1 LRHPIRLRERV
12 ARAAAVLGLWLS
24 MQPCAMAEW
33 KLVHEEDFARASGLD
48 RGWWRL
54 ETGLHRNQE
63 QQSYEP
69 GNVSVVDG
77 VLRIEARQ
85 ERVANPLW
93 GRGGDWRARRRA
105 SRYTSGSLVTQ
116 RPLQFARVEVVAR
129 TPSGQGVWPA
139 IWLLHESEG
148 QYGEIDLFEAVGKH
162 PDTVFAGV
170 HHGRGPRARR
180 TVMDSR
186 VVPGFEGRWHTHTLE
201 WTSERITVALDGQ
214 VWWRHDPRAAREGA
228 LDPLRQPM
236 HLRINLAVGGSWAG
250 PVDPAVLPARFEIAS
265 IRVWSWLGTAA
276 ARPSQEAPVA
286 GTSGAPGTPATGGPA
301 QEGAGAPVPVPVPM
315 PPSVAAP
322 GGLRWGR

>member
-1 LRHPIRLRERV
+1 MASVFTLL
-12 ARAAAVLGLWLS
+12 VLCLS
-24 MQPCAMAEW
+24 LQPPAMAEW
-33 KLVHEEDFARASGLD
+33 QLMHEQDFARASALD

-63 QQSYEP
+63 QQSYQP

-77 VLRIEARQ
+77 VLRIEARK

-93 GRGGDWRARRRA
+93 GQGGDWRSRRRE

-116 RPLQFARVEVVAR
+116 RALQFARVEVVAR

-148 QYGEIDLFEAVGKH
+148 LYGEIDLLEAVGKH

-170 HHGRGPRARR
+170 HHGRGARARR
-180 TVMDSR
+180 TVMNSR

-201 WTSERITVALDGQ
+201 WTSQQVTVALDGQ
-214 VWWRHDPRAAREGA
+214 VWWRYDPGAARDGD

-265 IRVWSWLGTAA
+265 IRVWSWLGGDHVS
-276 ARPSQEAPVA
+276 PSQVTRATGVP
-286 GTSGAPGTPATGGPA
+286 TAPGTAGTGGTAVGGP
-301 QEGAGAPVPVPVPM
+301 GALVPVPM
-315 PPSVAAP
+315 PPPVAP
-322 GGLRWGR
+322 SGGLRWGR